1 MWREQMGRLVLRIDL
16 EPLPDAPFHAE
27 ITLRPLPGL
36 IAVSAAIGGMREQR
50 TTELIADGNDTIGL
64 VVNLSA
70 PFLGSQRGRDVEL
83 GEGDA
88 FVMTTAERS
97 SFVRPILGKSVGF
110 ADPFQ
115 AQA

>member
-1 MWREQMGRLVLRIDL
+1 MAAPADRSPPIRMSTDGFPARDRVAIWREQMGRIVLRLDI

-70 PFLGSQRGRDVEL
+70 PFLG
-83 GEGDA
+83 
-88 FVMTTAERS
+88 
-97 SFVRPILGKSVGF
+97 
-110 ADPFQ
+110 
-115 AQA
+115 